1 MVFFPL
7 YYIQF
12 YIQNYIISIFVFKN
26 SVFPYNI
33 LCHMDAMDAY
43 TYQTLYIFVFSVSL
57 PLVHIL
63 STQFYDLLRVYLS
76 LRLK

>member
-1 MVFFPL
+1 
-7 YYIQF
+7 
-12 YIQNYIISIFVFKN
+12 
-26 SVFPYNI
+26 
-33 LCHMDAMDAY
+33 MDAMDAY